1 LKLPVFTPSTMIE
14 CTHFRARLMA
24 RACVLRQRVQSVSRF
39 GKKLAKVNV
48 LSHCQSGLCT
58 EGFLVER
65 RLRGQHIEPPR
76 PVNLSA
82 YWKARKAG

>member
-1 LKLPVFTPSTMIE
+1 VKLPVFTPSTMIE
-14 CTHFRARLMA
+14 CSHFRARLMA

-39 GKKLAKVNV
+39 GKKLAKGECA
-48 LSHCQSGLCT
+48 LALPKRACT
-58 EGFLVER
+58 EGYLVER